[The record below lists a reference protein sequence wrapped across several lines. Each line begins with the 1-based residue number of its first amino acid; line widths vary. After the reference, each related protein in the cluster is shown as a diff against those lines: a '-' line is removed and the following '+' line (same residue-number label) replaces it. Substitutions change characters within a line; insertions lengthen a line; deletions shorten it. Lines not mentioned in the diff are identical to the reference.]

1 MGVVY
6 EANDTLLSR
15 SVAVK
20 LILAHDDLSLDAIA
34 RLELEAK
41 ATARLGH
48 PNIVRILDLGRTEDR
63 GAYLVMEKLEG
74 ETLQE
79 RLERTGKIEPE
90 RAVKIHLQLLDAL
103 AAAHSDGVL
112 HRDIK
117 PSNIFLTPLADGS
130 DFVKLLDFGL
140 AYLLEEKASP
150 KLTATGIALGTPAF
164 MSPERVAGEG
174 FDERSDLYSVGVSLY
189 QTISGELPFRA
200 STPIALR
207 GRILLYDA
215 PSLQES
221 NPGLDSDLT
230 SVVAKALAKKRP
242 DRFADATAMREA
254 LARAV
259 GIRTSHAPETPA
271 TPTVSEDAETRAFVA
286 GGATQ
291 PGMGPTAGSTGSAS
305 DDEDLALGNTLIAGG
320 ITPPPS
326 APIEKAGTTLRG
338 HGGTAPESN
347 LADATAGPK
356 AAGTLALG
364 GITRPATRN
373 PSSPV
378 VLGMQ
383 APPPRRAKRPWL
395 AGVGV
400 GVGIGLVLLTG
411 LFFGRLL
418 NEPAPAR
425 PAPAPASAP
434 PAEPAPAAEVAP
446 PPPEPPPVV
455 APEPPPSLPTHSE
468 AEEPPPPP
476 ATPRPPRRRG
486 PRVRPTPPAPVRPP
500 PPPRVGLD
508 EPLEPDW
515 GSTPR

>member
-207 GRILLYDA
+207 GRILLYEA
-215 PSLQES
+215 PSLRDS
-221 NPGLDSDLT
+221 NPGLDADLA
-230 SVVAKALAKKRP
+230 SVVAKSLAKKRP

-259 GIRTSHAPETPA
+259 GIRTSHASQAPA

-286 GGATQ
+286 GGTTE
-291 PGMGPTAGSTGSAS
+291 PGMGPAGPA
-305 DDEDLALGNTLIAGG
+305 DEDEDPALGNTLMAGG

-326 APIEKAGTTLRG
+326 VPAEKSGTTLRG
-338 HGGTAPESN
+338 HGGAAPEPHPTN
-347 LADATAGPK
+347 PNAEPE

-364 GITRPATRN
+364 GITRPPPTRT

-383 APPPRRAKRPWL
+383 APPPRRATRPWL

-411 LFFGRLL
+411 LFLGRLM
-418 NEPAPAR
+418 NREPAPT
-425 PAPAPASAP
+425 PQPPAPASAP
-434 PAEPAPAAEVAP
+434 P
-446 PPPEPPPVV
+446 PEPP
-455 APEPPPSLPTHSE
+455 APEVEAPSEPPPAPVPEPLPSLPTRSE
-468 AEEPPPPP
+468 TEEPPPP
-476 ATPRPPRRRG
+476 TPRPPPRRRG
-486 PRVRPTPPAPVRPP
+486 PRVRPTPPPPVRPP
-500 PPPRVGLD
+500 PPPRVGVD

-515 GSTPR
+515 GSAPR